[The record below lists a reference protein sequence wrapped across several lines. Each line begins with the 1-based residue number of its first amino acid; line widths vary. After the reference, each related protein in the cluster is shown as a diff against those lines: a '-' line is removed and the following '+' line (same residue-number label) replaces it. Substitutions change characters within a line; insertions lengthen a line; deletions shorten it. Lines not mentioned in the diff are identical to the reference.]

1 MQIPIPSALE
11 RYITRLLTQG
21 IKDQVFPGGAAAI
34 IIGHGRDR
42 VRVTGA
48 AGRTRLDGTGIAVS
62 PATFFDLAS
71 LTKPLATALAILL
84 RIDQGRLHP
93 EDRLKDLCPSPVPAD
108 KADITLGHLLSHS
121 SGLAPYR
128 ELFKKFRPDTGQTS
142 GREIIAAILEAPLDY
157 PIARE
162 HKYSDL
168 GYILLGVILERVAA
182 MPLDVFFTRAIAR
195 PLGLEREIFFL
206 SPERKDTV
214 KHQSFAATERC
225 PWRGRILQG
234 EVHDEHAHLLDGV
247 AGHAGLFGTITGVGN
262 LCAAI
267 LDRWQGR
274 PSPLAIS
281 RKTLA
286 AAFTPRHPDTTWCL
300 GFDTP
305 SAGYTSA
312 GQYLSRQSIG
322 HLGYTG
328 TSFWIDPAGD
338 IIIVL
343 LTNRVHPT
351 RENKKIREFRPWFHD
366 QVLMYLQGKAF

>member
-1 MQIPIPSALE
+1 MQIPSPSALE
-11 RYITRLLTQG
+11 HYITRLLTQG
-21 IKDQVFPGGAAAI
+21 IKDQVFPGAAAAI
-34 IIGHGRDR
+34 IIGRDR
-42 VRVTGA
+42 VRATGA
-48 AGRTRLDGTGIAVS
+48 AGMTRLDGSGSTVS
-62 PATFFDLAS
+62 PATIFDLAS
-71 LTKPLATALAILL
+71 LTKPLATTLAILL
-84 RIDQGRLHP
+84 LIDQGRLHP
-93 EDRLKDLCPSPVPAD
+93 EDRLKDLCPTPVPAD

-128 ELFKKFRPDTGQTS
+128 ELFKKFCPDTGQTF

-157 PIARE
+157 PVATE

-168 GYILLGVILERVAA
+168 GYILLGDILERIAA
-182 MPLDVFFTRAIAR
+182 RPLDVFFTRAIAR
-195 PLGLEREIFFL
+195 PLTLEREIFFL
-206 SPERKDTV
+206 APEIKDTV
-214 KHQSFAATERC
+214 KQQSFAATERC

-234 EVHDEHAHLLDGV
+234 EVHDEHAHLLGGV
-247 AGHAGLFGTITGVGN
+247 AGHAGLFGTITGVGS

-267 LDRWQGR
+267 LDEWQGR

-286 AAFTPRHPDTTWCL
+286 AAFTPRHQDTTWCL

-305 SAGYTSA
+305 SGAGYTSA

-338 IIIVL
+338 LIVVL
-343 LTNRVHPT
+343 LTNRVHPS

-366 QVLMYLQGKAF
+366 RVMAFLLGKE